1 MGFDKPPALL
11 ASLQAADTVSVAS
24 VAAILAGG
32 FAAAMVN
39 ASQFRLLSRRGLAL
53 VAAAAAAGGIGIAHL
68 KIKDHED
75 NVIRTRQFY
84 LQRRFSLR
92 QHEWAELAESAGQ
105 SEDEALQQYLRK
117 IVAYDMPLI
126 VPKESLAA
134 AAAAELVEAAVDA
147 PAMDPPASPTPAAS
161 LPSMLPSATVMT
173 STAEVAVALLAPQQ
187 SPVRLA

>member
-11 ASLQAADTVSVAS
+11 ASLRAADTVSVAS

-53 VAAAAAAGGIGIAHL
+53 VAAAAAAGGGGIAHL

-92 QHEWAELAESAGQ
+92 QNEWAELAQSAGQ
-105 SEDEALQQYLRK
+105 SDDEALQQYLRK
-117 IVAYDMPLI
+117 IVSYEMPLV

-147 PAMDPPASPTPAAS
+147 PAMDPPASPSPAAS
-161 LPSMLPSATVMT
+161 LPSMLPSAVT
-173 STAEVAVALLAPQQ
+173 STAEVAAALLAPQQ